1 MDKKADLHVHSKYSK
16 RPSEWVLRKIGCAES
31 YTEPLTLYAIL
42 KQRGMTFVTITD
54 HNTLA
59 GSLAV
64 AHLEDA
70 FVSEEITTYF
80 PDDGCKLH
88 VLAYDITERHHEDIS
103 RLRQNV
109 FDLVPYLQEQKIV
122 HSLAHPLFS
131 VNDRLTP
138 DHFAKALLLFKHFE
152 LNGSRDACQNALLR
166 DILANLTRKD
176 IDLLA
181 EKHNLA
187 PLHPEPWKK
196 SLTGGSDDHSSLNV
210 ARTFTKVK
218 EAASVRDFLR
228 AIDESRSEVEGKDS
242 TPQTMAH
249 NLYSIAYQFYK
260 HKFNLD
266 RYVGKDLLLRF
277 LDRALITT
285 SVQEKGM
292 VNRMKGYIHQKA
304 QNRRFRSGSLDIK
317 ELLQKEA
324 QAILLTDPRINE
336 LMKEPGAQS
345 EEIWFHFVN
354 QVSAKVLKHFAD
366 SILDNLVGADL
377 FDIFNTIGSAA
388 SLYTMLAPY
397 FVAYTLFAKDRSFN
411 TACRRLA
418 QRQDRPGSRERLR
431 VGHFTDTFHEV
442 NGVAKTLRM
451 QAEIA
456 LKVNKQLTIIT
467 CGPEADRPGVVNFAP
482 IGTFSMPEYA
492 EMKLFYPPLLKMLDY
507 CYRQDFTHL
516 HSATPGPVG
525 LAALVIARALKL
537 PIYGTYHTALPQYVR
552 LLTEDTAM
560 EDVMWRYALW
570 YYNQMDAVFV
580 PSEATRQ
587 ELLARG
593 LPGSKVRFYPRGI
606 DVARFHPSKRNGF
619 FRRLCGIQDG
629 VLKILY
635 VGRVSKE
642 KNLPFLVK
650 VVKEVSNRLPEA
662 RFVVVGDGPYLEE
675 MKASL
680 EGFPVTFTGYLEGDD
695 LAQVYASSDLFVFP
709 SATDTFGNVVL
720 EAQASGIPTVVT
732 DQGGP
737 KENVIPGKTGI
748 VVPAGDV
755 EGFVGVV
762 VALGNDRPRLKAMGE
777 DARRYMENRT
787 FESSYIQLWE
797 IYRAADPHH
806 AFLS

>member
-1 MDKKADLHVHSKYSK
+1 MVKKADLHVHSKYSK

-42 KQRGMTFVTITD
+42 KQRGMSFVTITD

-59 GSLAV
+59 GSLEI
-64 AHLEDA
+64 AHLADT

-80 PDDGCKLH
+80 PEDGCKLH
-88 VLAYDITERHHEDIS
+88 VLAYNITERQHEDIS
-103 RLRQNV
+103 RLRQSV
-109 FDLVPYLQEQKIV
+109 FDLVPYLVQEHIV
-122 HSLAHPLFS
+122 HSLAHPLFPI
-131 VNDRLTP
+131 NERLTP
-138 DHFAKALLLFKHFE
+138 DHFAQALLLFKNFE
-152 LNGSRDACQNALLR
+152 LNGSRDAYQNTLLR
-166 DILANLTRKD
+166 DILTTLTAEDMAFLADRCNLS
-176 IDLLA
+176 
-181 EKHNLA
+181 
-187 PLHPEPWKK
+187 PLHSEPWKK
-196 SLTGGSDDHSSLNV
+196 NLTGGSDDHSSLNV
-210 ARTFTKVK
+210 ARTCTRVK
-218 EAASVRDFLR
+218 EAGSPLEFLR
-228 AIDESRSEVEGKDS
+228 GIEESRAEVEGKDS

-266 RYVGKDLLLRF
+266 RYVGKDFLLRF
-277 LDRALITT
+277 LDRALITS

-292 VNRMKGYIHQKA
+292 VTRMKGYIHQKA
-304 QNRRFRSGSLDIK
+304 QNRRFKSGSLDIK
-317 ELLQKEA
+317 ELLQREA
-324 QAILLTDPRINE
+324 QAILLTDPRMNE

-397 FVAYTLFAKDRSFN
+397 FVAYTLFAKDRPFN

-418 QRQDRPGSRERLR
+418 RGQDVAPSRERLR
-431 VGHFTDTFHEV
+431 VGHFTDTFYEV

-467 CGPEADRPGVVNFAP
+467 CGPETARPGVVNFTP
-482 IGTFSMPEYA
+482 IGTFSMPEYS
-492 EMKLFYPPLLKMLDY
+492 EMKLFYPPVLEMLDY
-507 CYRQDFTHL
+507 CYRKDFTHI
-516 HSATPGPVG
+516 HSATPGPIG
-525 LAALVIARALKL
+525 LAALMIARALKL
-537 PIYGTYHTALPQYVR
+537 PIYGTYHTALPQYTR
-552 LLTEDTAM
+552 FLTEDTAM

-570 YYNQMDAVFV
+570 YYNQMDVVFV
-580 PSEATRQ
+580 PSEATGE
-587 ELLARG
+587 ELVARG
-593 LPGSKVRFYPRGI
+593 LPRTKVRFYPRGI

-619 FRRLCGIQDG
+619 FRRRYGIQDG
-629 VLKILY
+629 ILKILY

-642 KNLPFLVK
+642 KNLPFLV
-650 VVKEVSNRLPEA
+650 EVIRGVTKRIPGA
-662 RFVVVGDGPYLEE
+662 RFVVVGDGPYLQD
-675 MKASL
+675 MKAAL
-680 EGFPVTFTGYLEGDD
+680 EGLPVTFTGYLEGDD

-720 EAQASGIPTVVT
+720 EAQASGIPAVVT

-737 KENVIPGKTGI
+737 KENILPGKTGL
-748 VVPAGDV
+748 VVPAGDIR
-755 EGFVGVV
+755 GFVDAV
-762 VALGNDRPRLKAMGE
+762 VALGTDRARLQTMGE
-777 DARRYMENRT
+777 DARRYMETRN
-787 FESSYIQLWE
+787 FESAYIQLWE

>member
-1 MDKKADLHVHSKYSK
+1 MS
-16 RPSEWVLRKIGCAES
+16 
-31 YTEPLTLYAIL
+31 
-42 KQRGMTFVTITD
+42 FVTVTD

-59 GSLAV
+59 GSLEI
-64 AHLEDA
+64 AHLSDA

-80 PDDGCKLH
+80 PEDGCKLH
-88 VLAYDITERHHEDIS
+88 VLAYDITEGQHEDIT
-103 RLRQNV
+103 RLRQSV
-109 FDLVPYLQEQKIV
+109 FDLVPYLVREHIV
-122 HSLAHPLFS
+122 HTLAHPLFS

-138 DHFAKALLLFKHFE
+138 DHFAKALLLFKNFE
-152 LNGSRDACQNALLR
+152 VNGSRDAYQNALLK
-166 DILANLTRKD
+166 DILLNLTAED

-181 EKHNLA
+181 NKYHLA

-196 SLTGGSDDHSSLNV
+196 NLTAGSDDHSSLNV

-218 EAASVRDFLR
+218 EAASIGEFLR
-228 AIDESRSEVEGKDS
+228 GVDESRAQVEGKDS

-285 SVQEKGM
+285 SVQDKGM
-292 VNRMKGYIHQKA
+292 VTRMKGYLHQKA
-304 QNRRFRSGSLDIK
+304 QNRRFKSGSLDIK

-324 QAILLTDPRINE
+324 QSILLTDARMNE

-354 QVSAKVLKHFAD
+354 QVSSKVLKHFAD

-377 FDIFNTIGSAA
+377 FNIFNTIGSAA

-397 FVAYTLFAKDRSFN
+397 LVAYTLFAKDRPFN
-411 TACRRLA
+411 NACRHLA
-418 QRQDRPGSRERLR
+418 QSRHRRPSRERLR
-431 VGHFTDTFHEV
+431 VGHFTDTFYEV

-456 LKVNKQLTIIT
+456 LKVNKQLTVIT
-467 CGPEADRPGVVNFAP
+467 CGPETDTPGVVNFAP
-482 IGTFSMPEYA
+482 IGTFSMPEYS
-492 EMKLFYPPLLKMLDY
+492 EMKLFYPPLLEMLDF
-507 CYRQDFTHL
+507 CYRQDFTHI
-516 HSATPGPVG
+516 HSATPGPIG
-525 LAALVIARALKL
+525 LAALVISRALKL
-537 PIYGTYHTALPQYVR
+537 PIYGTYHTALPQYTR
-552 LLTEDTAM
+552 FLTEDTAM

-570 YYNQMDAVFV
+570 YYNQMDVVFV
-580 PSEATRQ
+580 PSEATGE
-587 ELLARG
+587 ELVARG
-593 LPGSKVRFYPRGI
+593 LPRSKVRFYPRGI

-619 FRRLCGIQDG
+619 LKRLYGIQDG

-642 KNLPFLVK
+642 KNLPFLV
-650 VVKEVSNRLPEA
+650 EVIKGVCGRMPGA
-662 RFVVVGDGPYLEE
+662 RFIVVGDGPYLEE
-675 MKASL
+675 MRAALK
-680 EGFPVTFTGYLEGDD
+680 GFPVTFTGYLEGDD

-720 EAQASGIPTVVT
+720 EAQASGIPAVVT

-737 KENVIPGKTGI
+737 KENVIPDKTGV

-755 EGFVGVV
+755 EGFVSAV

-777 DARRYMENRT
+777 DARRYMESRT

-806 AFLS
+806 AFTLNHPSPPGGGEAR